1 MKTSLAI
8 TRRTALMAVP
18 AIASAAALGGG
29 ARAQVA
35 GAKPLNIGAICS
47 ITGPNASIGREGLS
61 GLDYGVKALNAAGGV
76 KIGADTY
83 SLNLVNVD
91 DELKAERAVAAAE
104 QLIGQQHVPVIFTPP
119 ASTATLAM
127 LPTIEKNK
135 VMAMSFVASAPA
147 VTGPDFSY
155 SFRSTLSSLDNVNPS
170 IDFLAKEQGV
180 KTIAFLGR
188 NDDWGRNSGKAL
200 AARAEQLGVKL
211 VVEEYFD
218 TTTTDFFG
226 LLTKVRAASP
236 DAVMVASFVE
246 DGIPLLKQYRELRM
260 KPILLSVAVIWS
272 SPIFLKPAA
281 KAVDGVFIA
290 TGPRTSGTPDV
301 QAFSEQFQKVTGRT
315 PLPYEMTSYD
325 ALSLVVAAM
334 KAAGSIDPTAMR
346 DAMRKLDYKGV
357 LQEYAFGGKN
367 QSSVEIN
374 ITKVTDGQVVP
385 ITSIRT

>member
-1 MKTSLAI
+1 MKTNLAI
-8 TRRTALMAVP
+8 TRRAALLAVP
-18 AIASAAALGGG
+18 AIALGGHV
-29 ARAQVA
+29 RAQGA

-61 GLDYGVKALNAAGGV
+61 GLDYGVKQLNAAGGV

-83 SLNLVNVD
+83 TLNLVNVD
-91 DELKAERAVAAAE
+91 DESKAERAVAAAE

-135 VMAMSFVASAPA
+135 VLAMSFVASAPA

-180 KTIAFLGR
+180 KTIAYLGR

-218 TTTTDFFG
+218 TTSTDFFG
-226 LLTKVRAASP
+226 LLTKVRAAAP
-236 DAVMVASFVE
+236 DAVMAASFVE
-246 DGIPLLKQYRELRM
+246 DGLPLLKQYRELRM

-272 SPIFLKPAA
+272 SPIFLKPAG
-281 KAVDGVFIA
+281 KAADGVFIA
-290 TGPRTSGTPDV
+290 TGPRTSGTPQV
-301 QAFSEQFQKVTGRT
+301 QAFSDQFQKTTGRT

-346 DAMRKLDYKGV
+346 DAMRQLDYKGV
-357 LQEYAFGGKN
+357 LQEYTFGGRN